1 MRLRNT
7 IKETVQCD
15 LMIGGRGFD
24 SIESVQHYTSRD
36 RDKYTLCIDTRHG
49 PREVLSLN
57 MADNELKCM
66 GDSRTG
72 PFLKLGLSANAAQKI
87 RRAIESEYEV
97 EER

>member
-7 IKETVQCD
+7 IKETVQGD

-24 SIESVQHYTSRD
+24 SIESVQHYTSRG
-36 RDKYTLCIDTRHG
+36 RDQFTLCIDTRHG
-49 PREVLSLN
+49 PREVMVLDMDN
-57 MADNELKCM
+57 NELKCM

-72 PFLKLGLSANAAQKI
+72 PFLKLGLSANAAKKI
-87 RRAIESEYEV
+87 KRAIETEYEV